1 MTLVATQLLNDD
13 GSASMATAFMMS
25 HHGFRRDI
33 ALFKRA
39 LAHSGG
45 IDGAPRIEALQE
57 EWKAFHAKLHGHHQ
71 VEDNGVFPGI
81 REQHAELGTVI
92 AELVADHQ
100 RLDPM
105 LEAGERAFAKLPA
118 TAEAAAIVAE
128 MSALLDKHL
137 GLEEQKIV
145 PLLRGANTFPSPASD
160 AEAEMYAEGF
170 AWACQGI
177 APQVLDAGRQDV
189 ARVGHVAAPRRAHRV
204 HAQVRGAVGHRRW
217 RRVHDRRARLAAV
230 TREKTFA
237 AVSIRAW
244 LDCRLGNKEDP

>member
-39 LAHSGG
+39 LAHSAG
-45 IDGAPRIEALQE
+45 IEGAPRIEALQE

-81 REQHAELGTVI
+81 KEQHAELGNVI

-118 TAEAAAIVAE
+118 TAEAAAIVDE
-128 MSALLDKHL
+128 MTALLDKHL

-170 AWACQGI
+170 AWACHGI
-177 APQVLDAGRQDV
+177 APQVL
-189 ARVGHVAAPRRAHRV
+189 
-204 HAQVRGAVGHRRW
+204 AQVDKMLPASVTSRLPAARIVFTSKFESLWGTVGGGASTT
-217 RRVHDRRARLAAV
+217 AV
-230 TREKTFA
+230 PD
-237 AVSIRAW
+237 W
-244 LDCRLGNKEDP
+244 LR

>member
-33 ALFKRA
+33 ALFKHA
-39 LAHSGG
+39 LADGAG
-45 IDGAPRIEALQE
+45 VDGAPRIEALQE

-81 REQHAELGTVI
+81 RAQHAELGTVI

-128 MSALLDKHL
+128 MAALLDKHL
-137 GLEEQKIV
+137 GLEDQKIV
-145 PLLRGANTFPSPASD
+145 PLLRGANTFPPPGSD

-170 AWACQGI
+170 AWACHGV
-177 APQVLDAGRQDV
+177 APQVLEQVYKMLPASVTSRLPAARIVFTRKFEALWGAAG
-189 ARVGHVAAPRRAHRV
+189 A
-204 HAQVRGAVGHRRW
+204 GASTT
-217 RRVHDRRARLAAV
+217 AV
-230 TREKTFA
+230 PD
-237 AVSIRAW
+237 W
-244 LDCRLGNKEDP
+244 LG

>member
-39 LAHSGG
+39 LAEAAGVA
-45 IDGAPRIEALQE
+45 GAPRIEALQE

-81 REQHAELGTVI
+81 KAQHAELGAVI

-100 RLDPM
+100 RLDPL

-118 TAEAAAIVAE
+118 TAEAAAIVDE
-128 MSALLDKHL
+128 MTALLDKHL
-137 GLEEQKIV
+137 GLEEQKVV

-170 AWACQGI
+170 AWACHGI
-177 APQVLDAGRQDV
+177 APEVL
-189 ARVGHVAAPRRAHRV
+189 
-204 HAQVRGAVGHRRW
+204 AQVDKMLPASVTSRLPAARIVFTRKFEALWGTVGGGASTT
-217 RRVHDRRARLAAV
+217 AV
-230 TREKTFA
+230 PD
-237 AVSIRAW
+237 W
-244 LDCRLGNKEDP
+244 LR

>member
-33 ALFKRA
+33 ALFRRA
-39 LAHSGG
+39 LANDAG
-45 IDGAPRIEALQE
+45 IDAAPRIEALQE
-57 EWKAFHAKLHGHHQ
+57 EWKGFHAKLHGHHQ

-81 REQHAELGTVI
+81 RAQHAELGPVI

-128 MSALLDKHL
+128 MAALLDKHL

-145 PLLRGANTFPSPASD
+145 PLLRDANTFPPPGSD

-170 AWACQGI
+170 AWACHGI
-177 APQVLDAGRQDV
+177 APQVLEQVYKMLPASVTSRLPA
-189 ARVGHVAAPRRAHRV
+189 ARIVFTRKFEALWGT
-204 HAQVRGAVGHRRW
+204 AVGSG
-217 RRVHDRRARLAAV
+217 ASTTAV
-230 TREKTFA
+230 PD
-237 AVSIRAW
+237 W
-244 LDCRLGNKEDP
+244 LR

>member
-39 LAHSGG
+39 LADGAG
-45 IDGAPRIEALQE
+45 IDGVPRIEALQG
-57 EWKAFHAKLHGHHQ
+57 EWKGFHAKLHGHHQ

-81 REQHAELGTVI
+81 KAQHAELGAVI
-92 AELVADHQ
+92 TELVADHQ

-118 TAEAAAIVAE
+118 TAEATAIVAE
-128 MSALLDKHL
+128 MAALLDKHL
-137 GLEEQKIV
+137 ALEEHKIV
-145 PLLRGANTFPSPASD
+145 PLLRGATTFPAPASD

-170 AWACQGI
+170 AWACHGI
-177 APQVLDAGRQDV
+177 APGVFDQVYKMLPASVTSRLPA
-189 ARVGHVAAPRRAHRV
+189 ARIVFTRKFEALWGT
-204 HAQVRGAVGHRRW
+204 AVGSGASTTALP
-217 RRVHDRRARLAAV
+217 D
-230 TREKTFA
+230 
-237 AVSIRAW
+237 W
-244 LDCRLGNKEDP
+244 LR

>member
-39 LAHSGG
+39 LA
-45 IDGAPRIEALQE
+45 DGAGLDAVPRIEALQG
-57 EWKAFHAKLHGHHQ
+57 EWKGFHAKLHGHHQ

-81 REQHAELGTVI
+81 KAQHAELGAVI
-92 AELVADHQ
+92 TELVADHQ

-118 TAEAAAIVAE
+118 TAEATAIVAE
-128 MSALLDKHL
+128 MAALLDKHL
-137 GLEEQKIV
+137 ALEEQKIV
-145 PLLRGANTFPSPASD
+145 PLLRGATTFPAPASD

-177 APQVLDAGRQDV
+177 APDVVEQVYKMLPAAVMARLPA
-189 ARVGHVAAPRRAHRV
+189 ARVVFARKFEALWGTVGG
-204 HAQVRGAVGHRRW
+204 GASTTSVP
-217 RRVHDRRARLAAV
+217 D
-230 TREKTFA
+230 
-237 AVSIRAW
+237 W
-244 LDCRLGNKEDP
+244 LR

>member
-13 GSASMATAFMMS
+13 GRASMATAFMMS

-39 LAHSGG
+39 LEQGAD

-57 EWKAFHAKLHGHHQ
+57 EWKGFHAKLHGHHQ

-81 REQHAELGTVI
+81 KAQHAELGPVI
-92 AELVADHQ
+92 AELIADHQ

-128 MSALLDKHL
+128 MAELLDRHL

-145 PLLRGANTFPSPASD
+145 PLLRGASAFPPPASD

-177 APQVLDAGRQDV
+177 APEVLEQVYRMLPASV
-189 ARVGHVAAPRRAHRV
+189 TARLPAARIVFTRKFEALW
-204 HAQVRGAVGHRRW
+204 GAVGGGASTTS
-217 RRVHDRRARLAAV
+217 VPD
-230 TREKTFA
+230 
-237 AVSIRAW
+237 W
-244 LDCRLGNKEDP
+244 LR